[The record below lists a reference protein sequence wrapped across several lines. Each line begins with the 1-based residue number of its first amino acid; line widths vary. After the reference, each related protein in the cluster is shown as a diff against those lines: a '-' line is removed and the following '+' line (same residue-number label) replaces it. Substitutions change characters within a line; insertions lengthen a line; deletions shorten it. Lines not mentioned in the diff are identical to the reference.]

1 MRGLDGV
8 VNSMCM
14 SLNKLWEIVRTGSL
28 ACCSPWGPKESDTTW
43 PLNKNKLWA
52 AGLSYKPGPE
62 SKVRFGVMHS
72 LKMPSH

>member
-1 MRGLDGV
+1 MHELEQALGDSEDRKPGV
-8 VNSMCM
+8 LQSM
-14 SLNKLWEIVRTGSL
+14 GH
-28 ACCSPWGPKESDTTW
+28 KESDTTW